1 MPYLRYASPSSWIPM
16 SKHNKNIVGNH
27 FIFKELLLII
37 NFILNIFTTAYNQIF
52 TFLIN
57 SPKLCVLDRISAGP
71 ASVFVHHY
79 VIITSYQTISTTILA
94 KGNHMRSDDSRCT
107 GKICGAF
114 EKGCKWKSNLFEWV
128 GQKLLLLGFMKI

>member
-1 MPYLRYASPSSWIPM
+1 MFINLVTHRYLRYAISEICVTKFMNM

-114 EKGCKWKSNLFEWV
+114 EKGCK
-128 GQKLLLLGFMKI
+128 